1 MPSSKGSSQPR
12 DRTCVS
18 CIGQETLVSHSSI
31 GHSFTKYLLNFCYV
45 PDTVSVSKF
54 TAVKRHTNFPSH
66 ENYSLMGYSAKI
78 TETVIYCVMSDK
90 RKEMT

>member
-1 MPSSKGSSQPR
+1 M
-12 DRTCVS
+12 
-18 CIGQETLVSHSSI
+18 
-31 GHSFTKYLLNFCYV
+31 

-66 ENYSLMGYSAKI
+66 ENYSLMGYSAEI
-78 TETVIYCVMSDK
+78 TETVIYCVMSAK